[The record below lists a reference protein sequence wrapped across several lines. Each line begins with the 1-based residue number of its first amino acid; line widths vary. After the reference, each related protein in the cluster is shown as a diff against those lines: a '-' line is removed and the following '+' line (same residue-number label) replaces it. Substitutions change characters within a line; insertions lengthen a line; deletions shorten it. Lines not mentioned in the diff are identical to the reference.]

1 MHPCRF
7 AGNQYTPYVR
17 VAVFAD
23 VRVAVFACV
32 RVAVFADVRVAVFAD
47 VRVAVFAGVRV
58 AGVSCILVLPVEN
71 QYRIASKYLKDVQ
84 NFKSLSRPF
93 KS

>member
-1 MHPCRF
+1 MRVAVFAYVRVAVFAYVRVAVF
-7 AGNQYTPYVR
+7 AGVR

-23 VRVAVFACV
+23 VRVA
-32 RVAVFADVRVAVFAD
+32 
-47 VRVAVFAGVRV
+47 GI
-58 AGVSCILVLPVEN
+58 SCIPVLPVEN
-71 QYRIASKYLKDVQ
+71 QYRIISKYLKDAQ